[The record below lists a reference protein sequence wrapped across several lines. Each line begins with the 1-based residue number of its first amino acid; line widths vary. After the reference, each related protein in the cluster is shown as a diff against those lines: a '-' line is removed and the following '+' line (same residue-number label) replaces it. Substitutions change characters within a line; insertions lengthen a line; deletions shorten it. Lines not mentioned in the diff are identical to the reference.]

1 MSDHERSLTRDRSS
15 DIKLDHGASPSR
27 RRMMGESRSRSPS
40 PPPIKNL
47 KKSYSRSPSPER
59 PRKNSYRDRE
69 PNERRRYKSRSRSRS
84 QRRYRNKYSHSRSR
98 SYSPRG
104 KGYERRRSHSRSPMS
119 QRRRHVGSRENPTQ
133 SRCLGV
139 FGLSV
144 YTSESQINHIFSK
157 YGPVE
162 RTVVVIDAQTGR
174 SRGFCFVYFEN
185 EDDAKVA
192 KEQCSG
198 MELDG
203 KRIRVDYSITKR
215 AHTPTPGIYM
225 GKPTYV
231 SDRGGWGNSRGRP
244 RDRDRDDY
252 YYGGGGGGHRG
263 GWGNNYRDRR
273 SPSPHY
279 RRRRSGRSRSRSYS
293 PRRY

>member
-1 MSDHERSLTRDRSS
+1 MSDHERSLTRERST
-15 DIKLDHGASPSR
+15 DMKIDHGTSPSR

-40 PPPIKNL
+40 APAMKSM

-59 PRKNSYRDRE
+59 QRKNSYRERE
-69 PNERRRYKSRSRSRS
+69 PNESRRRYRSHSRSRSP
-84 QRRYRNKYSHSRSR
+84 RRYRNRYSHSRSR

-104 KGYERRRSHSRSPMS
+104 KGYDRRRSHSRSPMS
-119 QRRRHVGSRENPTQ
+119 QRRRHENPTQ

-185 EDDAKVA
+185 EEDAKVA

-231 SDRGGWGNSRGRP
+231 SDRGGWGNSRGRA

-252 YYGGGGGGHRG
+252 YGGGHRG
-263 GWGNNYRDRR
+263 GWGNSYRDRR

-293 PRRY
+293 PRFHAEYG